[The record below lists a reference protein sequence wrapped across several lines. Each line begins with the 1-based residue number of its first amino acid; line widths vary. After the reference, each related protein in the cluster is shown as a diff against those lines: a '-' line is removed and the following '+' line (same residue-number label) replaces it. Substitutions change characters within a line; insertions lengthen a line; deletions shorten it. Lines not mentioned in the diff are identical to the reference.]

1 MKFSLL
7 LFVLRLKL
15 SWAAKNNDSFKKFI
29 KDKCLSFGIK
39 TLDGSRG
46 RLFMFNKGSISSR
59 AGNPEKPDSAM
70 VWFDA
75 NTGFTVMAS
84 GNDEA
89 AVAALTEKKLVVEG
103 DFKEFMWFSR
113 ALDIM
118 MGKA

>member
-15 SWAAKNNDSFKKFI
+15 FWAARNNASFKKFI

-39 TLDGSRG
+39 TRDGSRG
-46 RLFMFNKGSISSR
+46 RLFVFNKGRISSS
-59 AGNPEKPDSAM
+59 AGNPEKHDSAM

-75 NTGFTVMAS
+75 NTGFQVMAS
-84 GNDEA
+84 GNEEA
-89 AVAALTEKKLVVEG
+89 AVAALTEKKLMVEG